1 MGRYGK
7 TFKKQHVIRWH
18 WFCYAGYQDKIFPEL
33 NPLQMKR
40 RQKVKKQFVS
50 LMASLFLVISS
61 AGLACA
67 LTITNGSFETGNLSG
82 WIPTATTGNV
92 SVVTTTQASDG
103 TVYNPTDGNYFAK
116 LVADSALL
124 QMSLNWEAGDVI
136 SFSWAFLA
144 FDYLPYNDF
153 SVFSILTDSQDAF
166 VLTLANVAD
175 VGDYGDTGWMKYSY
189 TFQNSGSGNILFGA
203 NNLMDQSM
211 QSVLLVD
218 NVSTT
223 ATPEPA
229 TLLLLGSGM
238 LGMAYLKKR
247 KTA

>member
-1 MGRYGK
+1 M
-7 TFKKQHVIRWH
+7 
-18 WFCYAGYQDKIFPEL
+18 
-33 NPLQMKR
+33 
-40 RQKVKKQFVS
+40 KKQFVS
-50 LMASLFLVISS
+50 FMAALFLVISS

-67 LTITNGSFETGNLSG
+67 LTITNGSFETGDLSG
-82 WIPTATTGNV
+82 WIPVTSTSSG
-92 SVVTTTQASDG
+92 SVTVETTTQASDG

-124 QMSLNWEAGDVI
+124 QMSLDWDAGDVI

-144 FDYLPYNDF
+144 MDYAPYNDF
-153 SVFSILTDSQDAF
+153 SNFAILTVEPDAF
-166 VLTLANVAD
+166 VLTLADVLG
-175 VGDYGDTGWMKYSY
+175 VGDYGDTGWMDYKY
-189 TFQNSGSGNILFGA
+189 TFKNSGSGNIFFGV
-203 NNLMDQSM
+203 NNYADAILS
-211 QSVLLVD
+211 SVLLVD